1 MRIKECAQIFEQME
15 QQDDEQ
21 RAKTF
26 QRFVEMAVEEWR
38 DNNNTRECS
47 EVTDLLRHLDSSM
60 TMESSNESQMELI
73 SDQEIANFNIKYRAL
88 IESIINA
95 LTQEGLSVKTYYNR
109 LFNAL
114 LKVCEGKK
122 SIEKGICLYDV
133 IWDKRCPYY
142 EIEKGLILSEEDFRK
157 TVNAVEPQLKKMTFI
172 LNLSYSQRTEE
183 ASRLLSVMNELDST
197 QAKSVFLAQLLNVSR
212 KNLDS

>member
-1 MRIKECAQIFEQME
+1 MTEDTKNKSLKTLTKDSLIHGMRIKECAQIFEQME

-109 LFNAL
+109 LFNDL

-122 SIEKGICLYDV
+122 SIEKGICLEV
-133 IWDKRCPYY
+133 
-142 EIEKGLILSEEDFRK
+142 
-157 TVNAVEPQLKKMTFI
+157 
-172 LNLSYSQRTEE
+172 TEE
-183 ASRLLSVMNELDST
+183 APAAGEI
-197 QAKSVFLAQLLNVSR
+197 
-212 KNLDS
+212 